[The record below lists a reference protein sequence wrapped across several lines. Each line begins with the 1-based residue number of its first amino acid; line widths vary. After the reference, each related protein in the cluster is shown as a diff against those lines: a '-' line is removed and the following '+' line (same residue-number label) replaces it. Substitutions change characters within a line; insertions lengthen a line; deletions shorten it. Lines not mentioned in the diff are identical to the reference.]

1 VRWRGGPDSITLE
14 NYSDIEP
21 LRDPAGKW
29 KGCMKRLLGM
39 ILLAA
44 CLALPAKAQEPAS
57 PEALRAAQ
65 NLAAVMTGD
74 SVQQMSGALIN
85 QMWPGL
91 ENQLQ
96 GQVDAAALTEMRG
109 ELERLLTKF
118 VGEAMKDA
126 PAIYARHFTVTE
138 MGELVAFYK
147 TSTGAKTLRELPK
160 VTAESY
166 ALIAPRMAP
175 FQQEVAASVEA
186 IMQKHGYKK

>member
-1 VRWRGGPDSITLE
+1 ME
-14 NYSDIEP
+14 N
-21 LRDPAGKW
+21 
-29 KGCMKRLLGM
+29 CMKRLLGM
-39 ILLAA
+39 VLLAA
-44 CLALPAKAQEPAS
+44 CLALPAKAQEPGS

-74 SVQQMSGALIN
+74 SVQQMSSALIN

-96 GQVDAAALTEMRG
+96 GKVDAATLADMRS
-109 ELERLLTKF
+109 ELERLLAKF

-138 MGELVAFYK
+138 MGDLVAFYQ
-147 TSTGAKTLRELPK
+147 TPTGVKALRELPK

-166 ALIAPRMAP
+166 ALVAPRMAP
-175 FQQEVAASVEA
+175 FQQEVAASIEA

>member
-1 VRWRGGPDSITLE
+1 
-14 NYSDIEP
+14 
-21 LRDPAGKW
+21 
-29 KGCMKRLLGM
+29 MKRLLGM
-39 ILLAA
+39 VLLAA

-109 ELERLLTKF
+109 ELERLLSKF

-138 MGELVAFYK
+138 MGDLMAFYK
-147 TSTGAKTLRELPK
+147 TPTGAKALRELPK